1 MKEVMIDLLLV
12 RHEIGHD
19 RSTFNTP

>member
-12 RHEIGHD
+12 RHERDHD
-19 RSTFNTP
+19 RYIVSTS